1 MNGRHRAGRQN
12 GALNALL
19 PAVFTESPNVLKVA
33 KLRLVDCRL
42 GADRQRVADLRDN
55 DSDLAG
61 RNLHHRQARNR
72 IEGPKL
78 EPQTRWQ
85 QRGLISGLALK
96 GDRTAMVQLFPTDP
110 LADESDLGRS
120 NGPQGLPVNEQDRNG
135 GYRQKS
141 KCCEQPEY
149 LVHCVAPSGP

>member
-33 KLRLVDCRL
+33 KLRLVDRRL
-42 GADRQRVADLRDN
+42 GADRQCVADLRDN

-61 RNLHHRQARNR
+61 RNLHHRQTRDR

-78 EPQTRWQ
+78 ESQTGRQ
-85 QRGLISGLALK
+85 QCCLISGLALE
-96 GDRTAMVQLFPTDP
+96 GDRTTMVQLFPTEP

-120 NGPQGLPVNEQDRNG
+120 NGPQRLPSNGQDRDG
-135 GYRQKS
+135 SYGPR
-141 KCCEQPEY
+141 KCRDQPEY
-149 LVHCVAPSGP
+149 LVHSGAPPGQ